1 MCSSGSIFLI
11 GTTNV
16 LCRGSDSSL
25 NNGSCSFNITVNDN
39 EAPILTCPTFSAPV
53 NLPSTS
59 SNISVS
65 WTLSVTE
72 NTGVGNVVTH
82 CSLASGSLF
91 FFGTTS
97 VSCNATDKAGNV
109 GKCSFYVTTLD
120 VTAPV
125 ITCPPAIFVNTA
137 TGKSTANVS
146 YIQPVVFD
154 NDVVQSILC
163 NFPSPTVFPVG
174 LTTITCTA
182 TDRSNNANSCLIAVI
197 VSDTEFPVIVCPASI
212 SNSTA
217 ASLATFTATYAAPA
231 ATDNVGISGVPSC
244 SYPSPNAFPVGITTV
259 TCTAQDQAGNSK
271 SCSFTVSITDTEA
284 PILTCPVGAV
294 LGSSAPLLST
304 GLVSFSVSVTDN
316 VNSNLASTCS
326 PASGK
331 SFLIG
336 NTTVVCN
343 STDAAGNKNNCS
355 FVVLVL
361 DMENPVLTCPLL
373 GSFALPAYNST
384 VSVSYNVA
392 IFDNSNVTTAPS
404 CSKASGSF
412 FSLGSTLVT
421 CSATD
426 PSQNTG
432 RCSFAVV
439 VVDETAPTVTCA
451 LSAIFNTTAGLST
464 YVYVYA
470 SPNATDNA
478 GVASISCFPSSNSF
492 SVGTTVVTCTAA
504 DATGNRG
511 TCSFNVVVSDY
522 EAPNMTCPPS
532 ISHETDANKMSHTTA
547 YGSVT
552 ALDNVGIVG
561 TPSCNYGSPFAFPF
575 GVNTITCSVFDAAGN
590 SKTCSFTVTV
600 TDNQRPTLT
609 CPSSM
614 DLSTSVGLGTT
625 VATWSVLVSDNVD
638 ATVNV
643 SCTVRYG

>member
-259 TCTAQDQAGNSK
+259 TCTAQDRAGNTG
-271 SCSFTVSITDTEA
+271 SCSFTVTITDTEA
-284 PILTCPVGAV
+284 PILTCPSRVTGFTTP
-294 LGSSAPLLST
+294 GLST

-326 PASGK
+326 SASGIAFTFGDTHV
-331 SFLIG
+331 S
-336 NTTVVCN
+336 CRA
-343 STDAAGNKNNCS
+343 TDAAGNTNNCS
-355 FVVLVL
+355 ITVVVL
-361 DMENPVLTCPLL
+361 DSESPVVIVESACLTV
-373 GSFALPAYNST
+373 ALAVDET
-384 VSVSYNVA
+384 VKYVE
-392 IFDNSNVTTAPS
+392 FT
-404 CSKASGSF
+404 F
-412 FSLGSTLVT
+412 
-421 CSATD
+421 SATD
-426 PSQNTG
+426 NV
-432 RCSFAVV
+432 AVV
-439 VVDETAPTVTCA
+439 
-451 LSAIFNTTAGLST
+451 SS
-464 YVYVYA
+464 
-470 SPNATDNA
+470 
-478 GVASISCFPSSNSF
+478 SCTPASNSSF
-492 SVGTTVVTCTAA
+492 SIGDTVVECNAFDTS
-504 DATGNRG
+504 GNRG
-511 TCSFNVVVSDY
+511 SCRMLVTVVDLIPPIIQCGPTLYLATDPGKNYTSFV
-522 EAPNMTCPPS
+522 
-532 ISHETDANKMSHTTA
+532 
-547 YGSVT
+547 
-552 ALDNVGIVG
+552 
-561 TPSCNYGSPFAFPF
+561 FPF
-575 GVNTITCSVFDAAGN
+575 
-590 SKTCSFTVTV
+590 
-600 TDNQRPTLT
+600 PT
-609 CPSSM
+609 
-614 DLSTSVGLGTT
+614 
-625 VATWSVLVSDNVD
+625 ASDNV
-638 ATVNV
+638 ALSSKGVECTGNTVFNISRPSDFV
-643 SCTVRYG
+643 FFNSLPTSIICSVYCV